1 MRLWRT
7 SPPMDQFFMSRPS
20 AIALIVR
27 SRKAL
32 LIDADE
38 RMPAEAERLRAAA
51 EDLTQLLFDV
61 RAGRVDAFDLYEPTR
76 MRVVVSAD

>member
-1 MRLWRT
+1 
-7 SPPMDQFFMSRPS
+7 MDQFFMSRPS

-27 SRKAL
+27 SRNAL
-32 LIDADE
+32 LTDAEE

-51 EDLTQLLFDV
+51 ADLTQLLLDV
-61 RAGRVDAFDLYEPTR
+61 RAGRVNAFDLYEPAR

>member
-1 MRLWRT
+1 
-7 SPPMDQFFMSRPS
+7 MSRRS

-32 LIDADE
+32 LDDADE
-38 RMPAEAERLRAAA
+38 RPSAEAERLRAAA
-51 EDLTQLLFDV
+51 ADLTRLLFDV
-61 RAGRVDAFDLYEPTR
+61 RAGRVSAFELNQPAR

>member
-1 MRLWRT
+1 
-7 SPPMDQFFMSRPS
+7 MDQFFMSRPS

-27 SRKAL
+27 SRNAL
-32 LIDADE
+32 LTDAEE

-51 EDLTQLLFDV
+51 ADLTQLLLHV
-61 RAGRVDAFDLYEPTR
+61 RAGRVNAFDLYEPAR